1 MDLWGNSE
9 NHGVNE
15 EEMYLPVS
23 LRRGEVVPL
32 SRETKS
38 VFQYLVTI
46 LLKIYIGLHS
56 HARNPLQ
63 RGITYMTVGY
73 ILYIKTNKDNLYKVT
88 ATFIYFG
95 FL

>member
-9 NHGVNE
+9 NYGVNE

-38 VFQYLVTI
+38 FFQYLVTI

-56 HARNPLQ
+56 HARNHLQ
-63 RGITYMTVGY
+63 RGITYMKVGLLYTVHQ
-73 ILYIKTNKDNLYKVT
+73 NKQ
-88 ATFIYFG
+88 G
-95 FL
+95 